1 MAIITDYDIL
11 QSQNMSA
18 SEINFDMMTVP
29 SISSYLSPMDIKEL
43 NRIATSASLNGK
55 VKEKYR
61 LIDVIMQN
69 RGFKRFSAGT
79 NRVIYKCTTDDRFIA
94 KIAMDRVA
102 LNDNPAEFRNQ
113 FLLKPFVAKTFEVTP
128 CGTVAFSEKV
138 FPIKNEEE
146 FKEVAGDIYE
156 VIVNKILGEYIMEDI
171 GSKYFMN
178 WGIRL
183 GFGPVLLDYPYLY
196 KLDHNKLYCNKPTE
210 NGECCDGEIDYD
222 KGFNHLV
229 CYKCGKIYPASEVGQ
244 ANQKN
249 IKLVRGEN
257 TMKITL
263 MYGDKVV
270 ATNYETTSTMKKP
283 EPKIKKE
290 ETIDMKPELIKIA
303 INEPNNTSTQ
313 TAEVVAVNA
322 RDNVIKAMKNI
333 ANRNAISHNRNIP
346 NYSNSANFNAVMN
359 EYNNRTNAAITNNE
373 GNEIPAKSQEIVLN
387 EIKRIKRFKLN
398 SKFNKNNNQQ
408 KPQIV
413 ENKIPTFED
422 IAKYFDPEN
431 AAEGYQL
438 KILEIIYKNKGD
450 IVATITKIKQLFNF
464 EYKNDDSNKE
474 EEVEKIKQMA
484 DDNEKPEDKSI
495 DTTEDVID
503 NNIFE
508 IASSDDNTTDEAN
521 NDVIT
526 TEDEDS
532 TTEEEEESDEE
543 FEDDY
548 EDDYEDDDTSDE
560 NAEEDIKDDESE
572 DTDMNNN
579 YSTANGNIVT
589 RDDLDHRDNLDD
601 YDSEFEEYENIPKYR
616 IKSGTGK
623 HIKKFRPNEEEGD

>member
-1 MAIITDYDIL
+1 MAIIKDYDIL
-11 QSQNMSA
+11 QSQNMSI
-18 SEINFDMMTVP
+18 SEINFDTMMVP
-29 SISSYLSPMDIKEL
+29 PISSYLSPIDIAEL

-61 LIDVIMQN
+61 LIDAIMQN

-102 LNDNPAEFRNQ
+102 LKDNPAEYRNQ

-196 KLDHNKLYCNKPTE
+196 KLDHNKLYCVKPTE

-229 CYKCGKIYPASEVGQ
+229 CYKCGKIYPASEVGEN
-244 ANQKN
+244 NQKN

-263 MYGDKVV
+263 MRGDKVI

-283 EPKIKKE
+283 EIE
-290 ETIDMKPELIKIA
+290 EEENYEPMKPELIRV
-303 INEPNNTSTQ
+303 PVNTSTESISSNQ
-313 TAEVVAVNA
+313 HSNPTMSGRDTILNMMNDIIKKNTPTQSNA
-322 RDNVIKAMKNI
+322 T
-333 ANRNAISHNRNIP
+333 
-346 NYSNSANFNAVMN
+346 NYSGSAEFNAAMDAYKNRGAAASTNSINETDAAARSQKIILDEMN
-359 EYNNRTNAAITNNE
+359 RIERAKYNKPI
-373 GNEIPAKSQEIVLN
+373 
-387 EIKRIKRFKLN
+387 
-398 SKFNKNNNQQ
+398 KNNDQ
-408 KPQIV
+408 KPSAP

-422 IAKYFDPEN
+422 VAKYFNPEN

-438 KILEIIYKNKGD
+438 KLLEIIYKNKGN
-450 IVATITKIKQLFNF
+450 IVATIAKIKQLFNF
-464 EYKNDDSNKE
+464 EYKDENVDKDTEVEEIKQFAEESKSDEVADNSDTIDNTDFNDDSDATELDNTNDEADSE
-474 EEVEKIKQMA
+474 EDTENEDS
-484 DDNEKPEDKSI
+484 DD
-495 DTTEDVID
+495 ID
-503 NNIFE
+503 N
-508 IASSDDNTTDEAN
+508 
-521 NDVIT
+521 
-526 TEDEDS
+526 
-532 TTEEEEESDEE
+532 
-543 FEDDY
+543 
-548 EDDYEDDDTSDE
+548 
-560 NAEEDIKDDESE
+560 DESE
-572 DTDMNNN
+572 ETSNMNND
-579 YSTANGNIVT
+579 YSANGNIVT
-589 RDDLDHRDNLDD
+589 LDDDHRDNLADYDD
-601 YDSEFEEYENIPKYR
+601 YDNDFEEYENIPKCR
-616 IKSGTGK
+616 IKSGKGK
-623 HIKKFRPNEEEGD
+623 YIKKFHPTEEEGD

>member
-1 MAIITDYDIL
+1 MAIIKDYDIL
-11 QSQNMSA
+11 QSQNMSI
-18 SEINFDMMTVP
+18 SEINFDTMTVP
-29 SISSYLSPMDIKEL
+29 PISSYLSPMDIGEL

-61 LIDVIMQN
+61 LIDAIMQN

-102 LNDNPAEFRNQ
+102 LNDNPAEFKNQ

-196 KLDHNKLYCNKPTE
+196 KLDHNKLYCTKPTE
-210 NGECCDGEIDYD
+210 TGECCDGEIDYD

-244 ANQKN
+244 INQKN

-263 MYGDKVV
+263 MYGNKVI
-270 ATNYETTSTMKKP
+270 ASNYETTSTMKKP
-283 EPKIKKE
+283 EPKIEKE
-290 ETIDMKPELIKIA
+290 TNESMKPELIRIP
-303 INEPNNTSTQ
+303 INNSSTNNGTSATQ
-313 TAEVVAVNA
+313 NGNSTAVSA
-322 RDNVIKAMKNI
+322 RDVVLNAMNNIIKRNTPVQNNVTNYSDSAEFNAAMDDYKNKASNVITNDDGKE
-333 ANRNAISHNRNIP
+333 ISI
-346 NYSNSANFNAVMN
+346 
-359 EYNNRTNAAITNNE
+359 
-373 GNEIPAKSQEIVLN
+373 KSQEVVLN
-387 EIKRIKRFKLN
+387 EMDRIKKSKLN
-398 SKFNKNNNQQ
+398 NKFNNNNQNSYT
-408 KPQIV
+408 K

-422 IAKYFDPEN
+422 IAKYFDPAN

-438 KILEIIYKNKGD
+438 KLLEIIYKNKGD
-450 IVATITKIKQLFNF
+450 IVATIAKIKQLFNF
-464 EYKNDDSNKE
+464 KYKDENVNED
-474 EEVEKIKQMA
+474 EEVEKIKQLA
-484 DDNEKPEDKSI
+484 EESKS
-495 DTTEDVID
+495 DESTDEDVTD
-503 NNIFE
+503 NNTFE
-508 IASSDDNTTDEAN
+508 IASSDENKETEDNTN
-521 NDVIT
+521 SDVIESVDVDEVSDDSEESEEVS
-526 TEDEDS
+526 EDEEYDNDEIS
-532 TTEEEEESDEE
+532 EEDTEED
-543 FEDDY
+543 
-548 EDDYEDDDTSDE
+548 
-560 NAEEDIKDDESE
+560 NKDDESE
-572 DTDMNNN
+572 DTNMS
-579 YSTANGNIVT
+579 YSNTNGNIVT
-589 RDDLDHRDNLDD
+589 RDDLDHRDDLND
-601 YDSEFEEYENIPKYR
+601 YDNEFEEYENIPKYR